1 MNFPTPD
8 FLTSDLHL
16 GHTFVSL
23 ETRGFDSVDAHN
35 EAIIENW
42 RSVVGKGDLVYLLGD
57 AVMGKFAE
65 NVHLLGELTGNI
77 WLLPGN
83 HDRVHPTYRHKN
95 PAKLVEFRQAYEQYV
110 TIFPEV
116 EITVADGSVTL
127 CHFPPTG
134 DHGDED
140 RYPEYRPVDRGQTIL
155 HGHIHEM
162 WRAADNGRWI
172 NVGVDVWGLAPV
184 RYEDLAREFGF

>member
-1 MNFPTPD
+1 MDFPIPD
-8 FLTSDLHL
+8 FLSSDLHL
-16 GHTFVSL
+16 GHAFVSL
-23 ETRGFDSVDAHN
+23 ETRGFDSVEDHN

-42 RSVVGKGDLVYLLGD
+42 RSVVGEGDLVYLLGD

-65 NVHLLGELTGNI
+65 NVHLLGELTGDI

-95 PAKLVEFRQAYEQYV
+95 PAKLVEFREAYEQYV
-110 TIFPEV
+110 TIFPEC
-116 EITVADGSVTL
+116 EITVDGDVTL

-140 RYPEYRPVDRGQTIL
+140 RYPEWRPVDRGQQIL
-155 HGHIHEM
+155 HGHIHDM
-162 WRAADNGRWI
+162 WLHREEGRWV
-172 NVGVDVWGLAPV
+172 NVGVDVWDLAPV
-184 RYEDLAREFGF
+184 SYEHLRDQFDF